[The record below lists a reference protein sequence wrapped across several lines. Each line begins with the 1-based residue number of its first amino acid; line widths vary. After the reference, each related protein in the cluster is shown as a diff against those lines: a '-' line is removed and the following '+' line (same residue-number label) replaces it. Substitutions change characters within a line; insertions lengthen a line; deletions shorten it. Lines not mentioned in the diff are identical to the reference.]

1 MQDASDLELL
11 RAAGGGDDDAFHA
24 LVDRHAPMLFRVAQA
39 LTRNRADAEDL
50 MQETFVG
57 AYRGLNNFAGR
68 SSVKT
73 WLVQILTRQAAKA
86 WQRGRHHRAA
96 RSIDA
101 AARADDG
108 TPAGGDGVRG
118 YAGDR
123 ALTSASHAA
132 AVDRRLDVRAT
143 LQRLS
148 APHREIL
155 VLREIRGLSYE
166 ESAEVLEVPRGTV
179 ESRLARARAEFRE
192 RLTRGEGVERKHS

>member
-1 MQDASDLELL
+1 VRDASDLELL
-11 RAAGGGDDDAFHA
+11 RAAGGGEDDAFHA
-24 LVDRHAPMLFRVAQA
+24 LVDRHAPMLFRVAQS
-39 LTRNRADAEDL
+39 LTLNRADAEDL

-123 ALTSASHAA
+123 ALSSASHAA

-143 LQRLS
+143 LRQLS

-166 ESAEVLEVPRGTV
+166 EIAEVLEVPRGTV
-179 ESRLARARAEFRE
+179 ESRLSRARGEFRE
-192 RLTRGEGVERKHS
+192 KLTRGEGVEDK

>member
-11 RAAGGGDDDAFHA
+11 RSAGGGDDDAFHA
-24 LVDRHAPMLFRVAQA
+24 LIDRHAGMLFRVAQS

-50 MQETFVG
+50 LQETFVG

-86 WQRGRHHRAA
+86 WHRARHHRNA

-101 AARADDG
+101 AAANDDG
-108 TPAGGDGVRG
+108 SGGYD
-118 YAGDR
+118 ADR
-123 ALTSASHAA
+123 ALSSESETAT
-132 AVDRRLDVRAT
+132 VDWRLDVMAV
-143 LQRLS
+143 LQTIS
-148 APHREIL
+148 PAHREIL

-166 ESAEVLEVPRGTV
+166 EIAQVLDVPRGTV
-179 ESRLARARAEFRE
+179 ESRLSRARADFRE
-192 RLTRGEGVERKHS
+192 KLTRGDRNLKTIS

>member
-1 MQDASDLELL
+1 VRDASDLELL

-24 LVDRHAPMLFRVAQA
+24 LVDRHAPMLFRVAQS
-39 LTRNRADAEDL
+39 LTRNRDDAEDL

-57 AYRGLNNFAGR
+57 AYRGSKNFAGR

-101 AARADDG
+101 AAQADDG

-123 ALTSASHAA
+123 ALSSESHAA

-143 LQRLS
+143 LRQLS

-166 ESAEVLEVPRGTV
+166 EIAEVLEVPRGTV
-179 ESRLARARAEFRE
+179 ESRLSRARAEFRE
-192 RLTRGEGVERKHS
+192 KLTRSEGG